1 MLIQV
6 IYRFPNRVNHSC
18 HLLSMGLTAPQ
29 QARRLFLLYVEREA
43 ASMEKS
49 GGTIMTPTA
58 RDVWGG
64 RTEEFVFDEVAQ
76 HLRPRVGF
84 CIRTLDVVSVGVSA
98 NPSALWRR
106 SPT

>member
-1 MLIQV
+1 
-6 IYRFPNRVNHSC
+6 
-18 HLLSMGLTAPQ
+18 
-29 QARRLFLLYVEREA
+29 
-43 ASMEKS
+43 MEKS

-98 NPSALWRR
+98 NPRALWRR
-106 SPT
+106 SPTFIALVTQPERMGEVLHSRFPESDERV